1 MKKFLAL
8 ALAAIML
15 MSLASTFAVAEE
27 KTTLTMWCIATE
39 SDANRP
45 AYEKAIA
52 AFEAAHPDIKIEWEA
67 FENNSYKDKI
77 KTAMADP
84 DSLPDADDEANA
96 ENVLNLLEICHMTYY
111 ARSVSLA
118 DLMDEANTIQADNK
132 LVSLTLEDM
141 IDLIDLFDND
151 PNLTKEDLTDEM
163 RWLADQTVDF
173 LIENGDVFRQ
183 EFNTDLLR
191 EALND

>member
-1 MKKFLAL
+1 MRYIVEDDLSRFPFWGQAKDVANNFSDEEMSKLDDLISEMYSDEDPTDVQINDLFAYDSDYLKELLGYKK
-8 ALAAIML
+8 IGGEM
-15 MSLASTFAVAEE
+15 
-27 KTTLTMWCIATE
+27 I
-39 SDANRP
+39 
-45 AYEKAIA
+45 
-52 AFEAAHPDIKIEWEA
+52 
-67 FENNSYKDKI
+67 
-77 KTAMADP
+77 DP